1 MSSHPDIDKVA
12 FTGSVEVGR
21 LVMKAAAESNLK
33 KVTLELGGKVKQAP
47 FSFHVRIVSLI
58 IECVYVCAP
67 VAGDYHGRRRCGR
80 GSENHA
86 HGHLF
91 NQGQV
96 CTASS
101 RIYVHDSIYDSFVA
115 KATAAAKARVA
126 VTGDPFDPATQQGA
140 QVSEEQ
146 YKRIMGYI
154 DIGKRDNK
162 LQCGGVRK
170 GEKGYL

>member
-1 MSSHPDIDKVA
+1 MCARQSPVIITADADVDEA
-12 FTGSVEVGR
+12 
-21 LVMKAAAESNLK
+21 
-33 KVTLELGGKVKQAP
+33 VKITHMGI
-47 FSFHVRIVSLI
+47 F
-58 IECVYVCAP
+58 
-67 VAGDYHGRRRCGR
+67 
-80 GSENHA
+80 
-86 HGHLF
+86 F